1 MTGMMFQFVGIA
13 LTEKQSVTMGEH
25 ATFFHR
31 QLLKFINLTKRDRTL
46 RLIAGILIDSK
57 VVYYG

>member
-1 MTGMMFQFVGIA
+1 MTGMMFQFVGIV
-13 LTEKQSVTMGEH
+13 LTGKRSVTMGVH
-25 ATFFHR
+25 VTFFHR
-31 QLLKFINLTKRDRTL
+31 QLLKFINLIKRDRTL